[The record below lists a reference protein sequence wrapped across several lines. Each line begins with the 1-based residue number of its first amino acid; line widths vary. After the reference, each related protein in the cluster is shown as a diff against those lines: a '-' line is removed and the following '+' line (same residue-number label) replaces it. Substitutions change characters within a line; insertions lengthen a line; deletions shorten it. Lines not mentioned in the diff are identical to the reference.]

1 MKVLLASPA
10 YVARPYREKLIALAA
25 QPEVDLCLLVPRSW
39 KHPLGEA
46 RFEPTPEDACYRS
59 IPVPVHLSGSNGR
72 FMFPW
77 IALFE
82 ILKREKPDIL
92 HIETDLLCLS
102 AFQLILL
109 NRLATRARTVFFSW
123 ENLYHRHRPIRRFVE
138 HQSIHNADHLIAGN
152 REAKDVLMRKGI
164 PSGRIS
170 IMPQIGVTPGTTR
183 AGYPHHP
190 PGPFTIGFVG
200 RLIEEKGVFT
210 LLEAFAA
217 LPSDCRLLMVGDGS
231 ALGAFT
237 GRAGKLGVTSRVELA
252 GSVPFHNV
260 ESYLR
265 RMDVLV
271 LPSLTTRLW
280 AEQFGHVLVEAM
292 VLGIPVVGSDSGAI
306 PEVIGDAG
314 MVFPEGDAPA
324 LTEQLRKLADS
335 AALRLDLSARG
346 QDRCRRLYTHTRIAE
361 QTARIY
367 TSLLRGCGK

>member
-1 MKVLLASPA
+1 
-10 YVARPYREKLIALAA
+10 
-25 QPEVDLCLLVPRSW
+25 
-39 KHPLGEA
+39 
-46 RFEPTPEDACYRS
+46 
-59 IPVPVHLSGSNGR
+59 
-72 FMFPW
+72 MFPW

-109 NRLATRARTVFFSW
+109 NRLTTRARTVFFSW

-138 HQSIHNADHLIAGN
+138 HHTIHNADHLIAGN
-152 REAKDVLMRKGI
+152 RDAKDVLTRKGI
-164 PSGRIS
+164 PPERIS
-170 IMPQIGVTPGTTR
+170 IMPQIGVTPGR
-183 AGYPHHP
+183 AQTGYPHHAS
-190 PGPFTIGFVG
+190 GPFTLGFVG

-210 LLEAFAA
+210 LLDAFAD
-217 LPSDCRLLMVGDGS
+217 LPADCQLLMVGDGS
-231 ALGAFT
+231 ARRAFAERT
-237 GRAGKLGVTSRVELA
+237 ERLGVVSRVELT

-260 ESYLR
+260 HDYLR

-314 MVFPEGDAPA
+314 LIFPEGEAAA
-324 LTEQLRKLADS
+324 LTERLRRLADS
-335 AALRLDLSARG
+335 PALRLELSRLG
-346 QDRCRRLYTHTRIAE
+346 EDRCRRLYTHARIAE
-361 QTARIY
+361 GTHEIY
-367 TSLLRGCGK
+367 CSLLR